1 MDSLVNMEEV
11 RLTVARTARV
21 FCIGPPAASATKVL
35 YALHGY
41 GQLPQFF
48 LRKFEP
54 LAEAGWTVVAPE
66 GLHRFYTEGTS
77 GRVGASWMTREDR
90 AQDIADYLASL
101 AQVQEQF
108 PAPAGARSVLLGFSQ
123 GVATAARWAA
133 AGGGPFERLILWAG
147 VFPPDV
153 DLGPDAAALHPLPID
168 CVLGDADP
176 FFGEGL
182 LDETDARFREAGLT
196 VRTTR
201 FSGGHA
207 ICPTTLVRLLGGV

>member
-1 MDSLVNMEEV
+1 MEEV
-11 RLTVARTARV
+11 RIAVARTARV
-21 FCIGPPAASATKVL
+21 FCIGPPIASASRVL

-41 GQLPQFF
+41 GQLPAYF

-90 AQDIADYLASL
+90 ATDIGDYLAYL
-101 AQVQEQF
+101 AQVQERF
-108 PAPAGARSVLLGFSQ
+108 PLPSNGRAVLLGFSQ

-153 DLGPDAAALHPLPID
+153 DLGPDATRLRALPID

-182 LDETDARFREAGLT
+182 IDETDARFQAAGVAVRT
-196 VRTTR
+196 VRY
-201 FSGGHA
+201 SGGHA
-207 ICPTTLVRLLGGV
+207 VCPDTLRSLLAGV

>member
-1 MDSLVNMEEV
+1 MD
-11 RLTVARTARV
+11 A
-21 FCIGPPAASATKVL
+21 VL
-35 YALHGY
+35 
-41 GQLPQFF
+41 Q
-48 LRKFEP
+48 
-54 LAEAGWTVVAPE
+54 
-66 GLHRFYTEGTS
+66 GLHLAGLLNRCQLIAPQPASEEQLL
-77 GRVGASWMTREDR
+77 RVHTPA
-90 AQDIADYLASL
+90 YL
-101 AQVQEQF
+101 AQVQERF

-153 DLGPDAAALHPLPID
+153 DLGPDAAALRPLPID

-182 LDETDARFREAGLT
+182 LDDTDARFREAGLT

-207 ICPTTLVRLLGGV
+207 ICPTTLVQLL

>member
-1 MDSLVNMEEV
+1 MEEV
-11 RLTVARTARV
+11 RLAVTRTARV
-21 FCIGPPAASATKVL
+21 FRIGPPLEATSKVL

-54 LAEAGWTVVAPE
+54 LAAAGWTVITPE

-90 AQDIADYLASL
+90 DADIADYLAYL
-101 AQVQEQF
+101 DQVADAF
-108 PAPAGARSVLLGFSQ
+108 PTRPGSRRVLLGFSQ
-123 GVATAARWAA
+123 GVATATRWAA
-133 AGGGPFERLILWAG
+133 ASGGPFEQLILWAG

-153 DLGPDAAALHPLPID
+153 DLGPDANRLRDMPLA

-176 FFGEGL
+176 FFGVGL
-182 LDETDARFREAGLT
+182 LEETDARLQAAGLT
-196 VRTTR
+196 ASTYR

-207 ICPTTLVRLLGGV
+207 ICSDTLLRVLGEGS

>member
-1 MDSLVNMEEV
+1 MEEV
-11 RLTVARTARV
+11 RLAVTRTARV
-21 FCIGPPAASATKVL
+21 FRIGPPLEATSKVL

-54 LAEAGWTVVAPE
+54 LAAAGWTVIAPE

-90 AQDIADYLASL
+90 EQDIADYLGYL
-101 AQVQEQF
+101 AQLSDRF

-133 AGGGPFERLILWAG
+133 AGGGPFEQLILWAG

-153 DLGPDAAALHPLPID
+153 DLGPEATNLRGLPIA

-176 FFGEGL
+176 FFGVGL
-182 LDETDARFREAGLT
+182 LEETDERFKQAGLT
-196 VRTTR
+196 VQTTR
-201 FSGGHA
+201 FPGGHA
-207 ICPTTLVRLLGGV
+207 ICPETLARLLEAR

>member
-1 MDSLVNMEEV
+1 MEEV
-11 RLTVARTARV
+11 RFTVARTARV
-21 FCIGPPAASATKVL
+21 FCIGPPLEATSKVL

-54 LAEAGWTVVAPE
+54 LAEDGWTVIAPE

-90 AQDIADYLASL
+90 EQDIADYLGYLASL
-101 AQVQEQF
+101 STRF

-153 DLGPDAAALHPLPID
+153 DLGPDAAALRPLPID

-176 FFGEGL
+176 FFGDGL
-182 LDETDARFREAGLT
+182 LEETDARFQAAGLA

-201 FSGGHA
+201 FSGGHV
-207 ICPTTLVRLLGGV
+207 ICPVTLATLLEEN